1 MKILILAFRTWLFKT
16 DRCSSGTAS
25 WTWFRQDRRCN
36 NLSQILSHC
45 TIEPVLTNQFTGI
58 WTMGAGNF
66 KIFNFLVLSRTCYF
80 TCSDKFMTHLLYWT
94 ELAPKWFKYRFNS
107 VPRTGDFRKCF
118 GRLAKFGIH
127 RLMFNLL
134 YYNRFSE
141 FLNNL
146 LFICIEFNVLLIL
159 GV

>member
-25 WTWFRQDRRCN
+25 WTWFQQDRRCN

-66 KIFNFLVLSRTCYF
+66 KHLNFLVLSRTCYF
-80 TCSDKFMTHLLYWT
+80 TCSDKFMTHLFYWT
-94 ELAPKWFKYRFNS
+94 ELAAKWLKYRINS

-118 GRLAKFGIH
+118 GRPYKWRYRDRKFGIH
-127 RLMFNLL
+127 SFDVQRLNFNLL
-134 YYNRFSE
+134 
-141 FLNNL
+141 
-146 LFICIEFNVLLIL
+146 
-159 GV
+159 